1 MKRRILV
8 FLLVLL
14 FICPLFAVSIEDII
28 ESAKAHSIS
37 YQNTL
42 INYSNGLLN
51 LSTMEKNGGPD
62 VSVSGT
68 INPLVSEKTVLS
80 DNPLVPTKA
89 VSDDG
94 YGIEIKPE
102 GKVVLDNNGRTTI
115 TLKGGFSTDYKGKKP
130 TGNLSLSGTHT
141 FDFSPF
147 GDTSTSDI
155 DYAIAKNNTELSF
168 KKSDLSFNKTVIS
181 NVSSMLSSEQS
192 LKASLKNLQK
202 QQKRLQDAIAIGEY
216 SEDSQYIISLQ
227 NNVTKLENSYDA
239 ALRQFESSKNSYKN
253 LTGLDWEEIDEI
265 REPELELVVYENG
278 NTTLLQKSLSTEKSR
293 LNYENVQKM
302 EAPNKLLV
310 SGSVDD
316 SWAKDSYSY
325 GLNLSAN
332 YDTKDIDAS
341 FSLSGNWSEKSNIY
355 SVSAQAGYTTGGLSV
370 SASPG
375 FSYDSVSNRA
385 TPSLTIKGSWKNN
398 TSPSTQS
405 EAALNNLRKAENE
418 YSSALSDYTS
428 NAQSLE
434 LRIIKWN
441 YTKAQKEADIAY
453 YELLYENEKA
463 LYELGLS
470 NESDIESA
478 LDNLLNAQNEY
489 KIILL
494 DGLSLEMDLKIFE
507 L

>member
-1 MKRRILV
+1 
-8 FLLVLL
+8 
-14 FICPLFAVSIEDII
+14 
-28 ESAKAHSIS
+28 
-37 YQNTL
+37 
-42 INYSNGLLN
+42 
-51 LSTMEKNGGPD
+51 
-62 VSVSGT
+62 
-68 INPLVSEKTVLS
+68 
-80 DNPLVPTKA
+80 
-89 VSDDG
+89 
-94 YGIEIKPE
+94 
-102 GKVVLDNNGRTTI
+102 
-115 TLKGGFSTDYKGKKP
+115 
-130 TGNLSLSGTHT
+130 
-141 FDFSPF
+141 
-147 GDTSTSDI
+147 
-155 DYAIAKNNTELSF
+155 
-168 KKSDLSFNKTVIS
+168 
-181 NVSSMLSSEQS
+181 
-192 LKASLKNLQK
+192 
-202 QQKRLQDAIAIGEY
+202 
-216 SEDSQYIISLQ
+216 
-227 NNVTKLENSYDA
+227 
-239 ALRQFESSKNSYKN
+239 
-253 LTGLDWEEIDEI
+253 
-265 REPELELVVYENG
+265 
-278 NTTLLQKSLSTEKSR
+278 
-293 LNYENVQKM
+293 M